1 MKKAF
6 FMGLI
11 ALVAMTAAFADSATL
26 LDFNLLTA
34 DDGAGNNTATTIDV
48 SKYTTYD
55 LSEANKPTLKTS
67 LAIERWDVELAS
79 SARFPKNQNLSFV
92 KEVVSKA
99 AEGTRN
105 VMGVRILFPRDE
117 INSSAKVVPEFNI
130 PVWAERDGAYIFQ
143 NKGLGVVM
151 NVGTLKEVTLRVCG
165 RNYTHRIHLLL
176 EVNGKEKSVDMGSL
190 DFVGWR
196 TLKWVNPNYISSLKD
211 REWVNNPIY
220 PGQMPYVKVL
230 GFKLLKDVKY
240 TAGDFIVYFDK
251 IDIVYD
257 RAYVDTEFD
266 IDDEAVWGIQGEW
279 QADVEA
285 NQYRDIGKRQ
295 TKLFLEEQ
303 KIDSSKK

>member
-6 FMGLI
+6 FIGVI

-55 LSEANKPTLKTS
+55 LSEENKPSLKTS
-67 LAIERWDVELAS
+67 LAIPRWDVELAS
-79 SARFPKNQNLSFV
+79 SARFSQNQNRSFV
-92 KEVVSKA
+92 KEVISKSK
-99 AEGTRN
+99 EGARN

-117 INSSAKVVPEFNI
+117 INSYAKVLPEFDI
-130 PVWAERDGAYIFQ
+130 PVWAEKDGKYVFQ
-143 NKGLGVVM
+143 NNSLGVVM
-151 NVGTLKEVTLRVCG
+151 NVGTLKEVYFRVCG
-165 RNYTHRIHLLL
+165 RNYTHRIHLIL
-176 EVNGKEKSVDMGSL
+176 EIDGKIKTIDMGAL

-196 TLKWVNPNYISSLKD
+196 TLKWVNPNYLNNLKD

-220 PGQMPYVKVL
+220 PGQMPYVKIV
-230 GFKLLKDVKY
+230 GIKLIKDVKY

-266 IDDEAVWGIQGEW
+266 IDDEAVWGIQAEW

-303 KIDSSKK
+303 KTDPAKK